1 MRFLRLTLL
10 ILLILVVVVLTWV
23 NTASVEL
30 NYLIG
35 SVELPL
41 PIALW
46 SSAFIGAIL
55 GFLASLGMIVRM
67 KRDNARLKR
76 AARLAET
83 EVNNLR
89 NLPIRNDR

>member
-1 MRFLRLTLL
+1 MRYVRLALL
-10 ILLILVVVVLTWV
+10 GIFILIAIVLTWV

-30 NYLIG
+30 HYLID
-35 SVELPL
+35 SVTVPL

-46 SSAFIGAIL
+46 ASVVFGVFL
-55 GFLASLGMIVRM
+55 GFLAAMGMVLRM
-67 KRDNARLKR
+67 RAENARLRR

-89 NLPIRNDR
+89 SLPIKDGR